1 MLASLAFFTTLKLI
15 MVSIDFDNF
24 RNVAAVSNDAMLVME
39 ERGNEAMRTPN
50 AANVRLEVL
59 LYLYLSTFVS
69 LS

>member
-1 MLASLAFFTTLKLI
+1 MLVSLAFFTTLKLI

-24 RNVAAVSNDAMLVME
+24 RNVAAVSSDAMLVME
-39 ERGNEAMRTPN
+39 ERGNEAMTTPN